1 MVQETVEQV
10 EMLKSRLKEAHDRQK
25 SYAYKRR
32 KDLEFQ
38 VGDLVYLKGGSK
50 TRKLKKLKPRF
61 MGPYPIL
68 ERIAAVAYRLGLSAG
83 LSDFHDVFHVSVL
96 RKVVREP
103 ELIMQ
108 QPPSDLGKNLS
119 ALCQPV
125 QISERQMKVVQGMT
139 TSLVRVRWE
148 RDGIQE
154 ETWETENHLRIDYPE
169 LFEDGIGQ
177 SVQEPNSGSNSLL
190 VEENC
195 NDPIPS
201 PVISA
206 RQSPSVL

>member
-1 MVQETVEQV
+1 
-10 EMLKSRLKEAHDRQK
+10 
-25 SYAYKRR
+25 
-32 KDLEFQ
+32 
-38 VGDLVYLKGGSK
+38 
-50 TRKLKKLKPRF
+50 

-68 ERIAAVAYRLGLSAG
+68 ERIGAVAYRLGLSAE

-103 ELIMQ
+103 ELILQ

-125 QISERQMKVVQGMT
+125 QILERQMKAVQGMM
-139 TSLVRVRWE
+139 TSLVRV

-154 ETWETENHLRIDYPE
+154 ETWETENQLRIDYPK

-177 SVQEPNSGSNSLL
+177 SGQEPNSGSNSLL
-190 VEENC
+190 VGENC

-201 PVISA
+201 PVTSA
-206 RQSPSVL
+206 RQSPLVLQEALGESHI